1 MNPTSNAGKE
11 VNYGLCYVC
20 DEYPAVVDAFGGMG
34 VAFREQAETFAR
46 LGRRV
51 DVICRTTHRAPGIHC
66 ANGVHVHV
74 VKPSATPKAR
84 ALVDRLRLGS
94 LIQRIC
100 TKPSD
105 IVISAEYAGPFLVK
119 PFANPLV
126 VQLEGS
132 MTVSAMEQRLPAG
145 RLAKFFERRT
155 VNLADA
161 VAAVSR
167 FGGDVTLSTLGARPR
182 HVRVFPNSVNALRF
196 HPAPAE
202 VEPRRILFV
211 GKMNRLKGLFVLAEV
226 MRAVFAAV
234 PDATLALAGGDH
246 VEDGKS
252 SLGQFMD
259 ALDAE
264 MRARVIVLG
273 RLSHTDVALEVRK
286 CGVMVLPSFTEMCP
300 VAVLEAMSCGRP
312 VVASDRG
319 GIPEIVQHGR
329 TGLLAD
335 PDRPQ
340 TFTDALVQLLKDRRT
355 AETMGTAGRQVV
367 LESYTSERLVE
378 RLQHFYDEL
387 SVAVKLRSCAGLPA
401 A

>member
-1 MNPTSNAGKE
+1 M
-11 VNYGLCYVC
+11 NYGLCYVC
-20 DEYPAVVDAFGGMG
+20 DEYPPVVDAFGGMG

-51 DVICRTTHRAPGIHC
+51 DVICRTTHRPPGIHC
-66 ANGVHVHV
+66 SNGVRVHV

-84 ALVDRLRLGS
+84 ALVDRFRLGS
-94 LIQRIC
+94 LVRQIC

-105 IVISAEYAGPFLVK
+105 IVISAEYAGPFVVK
-119 PFANPLV
+119 RFSNPLV

-132 MTVSAMEQRLPAG
+132 MTVSAIEQQLPAG

-182 HVRVFPNSVNALRF
+182 DVRVFPNSVNAVLF

-211 GKMNRLKGLFVLAEV
+211 GKMNRLKGLFALAEA

-234 PDATLALAGGDH
+234 PDATLALAGADH
-246 VEDGKS
+246 VENGHS
-252 SLGQFMD
+252 SLARFMD
-259 ALDAE
+259 ALDAP
-264 MRARVIVLG
+264 MRARVLVLG
-273 RLSHTDVALEVRK
+273 RLSHGDVALEVRK

-335 PDRPQ
+335 PDRPY
-340 TFTDALVQLLKDRRT
+340 TFADALVQLLMDRET
-355 AETMGTAGRQVV
+355 AEAMGSAGRQAV

-378 RLQHFYDEL
+378 RLQRFYDEL
-387 SVAVKLRSCAGLPA
+387 SVTMGSRSCAGLPVA
-401 A
+401 

>member
-1 MNPTSNAGKE
+1 MNYHAPM
-11 VNYGLCYVC
+11 NYGLCYVC
-20 DEYPAVVDAFGGMG
+20 DEYPPMVDTFGGMG
-34 VAFREQAETFAR
+34 IAFREQAETFAR

-51 DVICRTTHRAPGIHC
+51 DVICRTTQKRPGIHC
-66 ANGVHVHV
+66 ANGVRVHV
-74 VKPSATPKAR
+74 VKPSVMPKMR
-84 ALVDRLRLGS
+84 ALVDRVRLGT
-94 LIQRIC
+94 LVQEIC

-105 IVISAEYAGPFLVK
+105 IVISAEYAGPFVVK
-119 PFANPLV
+119 SFANPLV

-132 MTVSAMEQRLPAG
+132 MTVSAIEQQQPAR

-182 HVRVFPNSVNALRF
+182 DVRVFPNSVNASLF

-202 VEPRRILFV
+202 VDPHRILFV
-211 GKMNRLKGLFVLAEV
+211 GKMNRLKGLFVLVEA

-234 PDATLALAGGDH
+234 PDATLALIGGDH
-246 VEDGKS
+246 MEG
-252 SLGQFMD
+252 GQSCLARFME
-259 ALDAE
+259 ALDEAT
-264 MRARVIVLG
+264 RARVLVLG
-273 RLSHTDVALEVRK
+273 RLSHADVAREVRR

-319 GIPEIVQHGR
+319 GIPEMVEHGR

-335 PDRPQ
+335 PDRPG
-340 TFTDALVQLLKDRRT
+340 TFADALVQVLKDRDT
-355 AETMGTAGRQVV
+355 AESMGAEGRRVV
-367 LESYTSERLVE
+367 LETYTSERLVE
-378 RLQHFYDEL
+378 RLQRFYDEL
-387 SVAVKLRSCAGLPA
+387 SVATGSGICAGLPVA
-401 A
+401 

>member
-1 MNPTSNAGKE
+1 M

-20 DEYPAVVDAFGGMG
+20 DEYPPVVDAFGGMG

-46 LGRRV
+46 LGRSV
-51 DVICRTTHRAPGIHC
+51 EVICRTTHRPPGIHC
-66 ANGVHVHV
+66 SNGVRIHV
-74 VKPSATPKAR
+74 VKPAATPKAR
-84 ALVDRLRLGS
+84 ALLDRIRLGS
-94 LIQRIC
+94 LVKRIC

-105 IVISAEYAGPFLVK
+105 IVISAEYAGPFIVK

-132 MTVSAMEQRLPAG
+132 MTVSATEQQKPVA
-145 RLAKFFERRT
+145 RLARFFERRT
-155 VNLADA
+155 VDLADA

-182 HVRVFPNSVNALRF
+182 AVRVFPNSVNAVLFR
-196 HPAPAE
+196 PAPDE
-202 VEPRRILFV
+202 VDPHRILFV
-211 GKMNRLKGLFVLAEV
+211 GKMNRLKGVFVLAEA

-234 PDATLALAGGDH
+234 PSATLALIGGDH
-246 VEDGKS
+246 VENGES
-252 SLGQFMD
+252 CLGQFL
-259 ALDAE
+259 AGLDAA
-264 MRARVIVLG
+264 ARERVLVLG
-273 RLSHTDVALEVRK
+273 RLSHGDVAREVRR

-319 GIPEIVQHGR
+319 GIPEMVQHGR

-335 PDRPQ
+335 PDRPS
-340 TFTDALVQLLKDRRT
+340 TFAAALVQLLNDRET
-355 AETMGTAGRQVV
+355 AESMGAIGRRVV

-378 RLQHFYDEL
+378 RLQCFYDEL
-387 SVAVKLRSCAGLPA
+387 SGRMRAGSCVGSPA